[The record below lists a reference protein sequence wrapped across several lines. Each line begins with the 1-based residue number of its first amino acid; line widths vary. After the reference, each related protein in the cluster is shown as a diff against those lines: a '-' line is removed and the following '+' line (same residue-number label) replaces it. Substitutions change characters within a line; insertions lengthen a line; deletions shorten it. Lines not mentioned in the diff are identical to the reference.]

1 MGSAICAEKMYDVR
15 RYQNQR
21 DEARRLQRSESSRR
35 MKKEA
40 DSQDLSL
47 LSVMQVIGGGSR
59 RRDESGVFEKDSG
72 RTSGDE

>member
-1 MGSAICAEKMYDVR
+1 MQEVNLLSERPEIFRGMVEDKIRIQSR
-15 RYQNQR
+15 
-21 DEARRLQRSESSRR
+21 ARRT
-35 MKKEA
+35 KTEA

-59 RRDESGVFEKDSG
+59 RRDESGVSEKDSG